1 MIAGVG
7 NTLDPTGMRAGRS
20 AKPVQAD
27 ALLPSADVNNRPY
40 QIGRP
45 DEADWSAEQ
54 RIARR
59 IAAIRQCHH
68 VMAEMRE
75 HPGEIKTGDPFPSI
89 MTLLRSACPWHGK

>member
-7 NTLDPTGMRAGRS
+7 NTLDQTGVRAGHS
-20 AKPVQAD
+20 AKPLQAD
-27 ALLPSADVNNRPY
+27 ALLHSAEVNERPY

-45 DEADWSAEQ
+45 DEAERSAEQ
-54 RIARR
+54 RLARR
-59 IAAIRQCHH
+59 IAAVRQRHH

-89 MTLLRSACPWHGK
+89 LTLLRSAFPWHGK